1 MEIYNVYNLQTAVLS
16 FVLAMMY
23 LTILFKVHNG
33 SKFKF
38 VTIISALMLVSNLTG
53 IFVVYTNYVILGQY
67 EPDKTSYPKSVFVW
81 VVLQAISAFLR
92 DSSFN
97 VAHWEFA
104 FKYFKISI
112 EVPHLLKG
120 ETPDGSNET
129 FFKITYYG
137 LLVINVLVAV
147 LSSVS

>member
-16 FVLAMMY
+16 FALAMMY
-23 LTILFKVHNG
+23 LTVLFKVHRG

-38 VTIISALMLVSNLTG
+38 VTIISALMLVSNLTA

-67 EPDKTSYPKSVFVW
+67 APDKTSYPKSVFVW
-81 VVLQAISAFLR
+81 IVLQAISSFLR

-112 EVPHLLKG
+112 EVPYLLKG
-120 ETPDGSNET
+120 E
-129 FFKITYYG
+129 
-137 LLVINVLVAV
+137 
-147 LSSVS
+147 